1 MWHIAKRLAL
11 GVFLIV
17 AAAAVLLVSDW
28 KHRRGDTKRPWKIV
42 LVRYVDAQFAE
53 DTTRGIEAGLAE
65 AGLQQGRDFT
75 LKIISAQ
82 GDIVTLNSI
91 MDAVKTEEA
100 DLVMTISTPTL
111 QAALR
116 RFHKTPVVFTTV
128 ANAVV
133 AGAGASNTDHQPN
146 VTGVSTASAYA
157 EVAEVLHEC
166 LPLAR
171 RVGTVF
177 TPGEAN
183 CVYNREQMAKA
194 LQEYDIEL
202 VAVAANSPTEVSD
215 AATALCSRDIDAL
228 AQVVS
233 NMLDSS
239 FPSIVRAA
247 DKMDLP
253 IFGFMS
259 DAPRKGAVMAVA
271 RDYFDAGREGALV
284 AARVI
289 RGEDPAEIPFANLK
303 TTRLVVNLRKARK
316 LGVTIPDSLL
326 ERADEVIK

>member
-1 MWHIAKRLAL
+1 MWLIVKRLAL

-28 KHRRGDTKRPWKIV
+28 GRRQTGTKRPWKIV
-42 LVRYVDAQFAE
+42 LARYVDAQFAE
-53 DTTRGIEAGLAE
+53 DTTRGIEAGFAE
-65 AGLQQGRDFT
+65 AGLQEGKDYT
-75 LKIISAQ
+75 LHIRSAQ
-82 GDIVTLNSI
+82 GDLATLSTI
-91 MDAVKTEEA
+91 MDAAKTEEA

-116 RFHKTPVVFTTV
+116 RFEETPVVFTTV
-128 ANAVV
+128 ANAIV
-133 AGAGASNTDHQPN
+133 AGAGASDTDHQPN
-146 VTGVSTASAYA
+146 VTGVATASAYA

-166 LPLAR
+166 LPSAR

-183 CVYNREQMAKA
+183 CVYNKEQVAAA
-194 LQEYDIEL
+194 LKKYDIEL
-202 VAVAANSPTEVSD
+202 VAVAANSSAEVSD

-247 DKMDLP
+247 DKAELP
-253 IFGFMS
+253 IFSFLS
-259 DAPRKGAVMAVA
+259 DSPRKGAVMAVA

-289 RGEDPAEIPFANLK
+289 RGENPAEIPFTNVR
-303 TTRLVVNLRKARK
+303 TTRLVVNPRKARK
-316 LGVTIPDSLL
+316 LGLTIPDSLL
-326 ERADEVIK
+326 KRADEVIK